1 MSFSMSESD
10 ISSHPGRLEQG
21 RDRLQVTGDWI
32 LAHHG
37 ALKKQVAA
45 WKQRQ
50 EAGPEVDLSGLAA
63 VDTAGAALLVELIG
77 AERLKRIGDLAPELP
92 GAKQAL
98 LQTVAEAMASPLTP
112 TQARVSPLIRFLAQT
127 GKHVEDLWQQQRM
140 LLSFIGLTLATL
152 AATLPRPRRWRIT
165 SMVAHIQQTGL
176 DAILIVSLLTFLI
189 GAVVAFLGATV
200 LVDFGATIYTV
211 HLIAYAFLREFG
223 VMLAAVLLAGRTAS
237 AFAAQ
242 IGSMKSNEEIDAIRT
257 LGLSPVELLVL
268 PRVLAMMVSLPILS
282 FIGTMTGILGGAVVC
297 ALMLDISSTQF
308 LAVFQRDIT
317 LRHFFIGLAKAPVFA
332 FVIAVIGC
340 LEGFKVTGSAQ
351 SLGEHTTSS
360 VVQSIFMV
368 ILLDAIA
375 AMFCMEM
382 RW

>member
-50 EAGPEVDLSGLAA
+50 ETGPEVDLSGLAA

-112 TQARVSPLIRFLAQT
+112 TQARVSPLISFLAQT
-127 GKHVEDLWQQQRM
+127 GKHVEALWQQQRM

>member
-112 TQARVSPLIRFLAQT
+112 THARVSPLISFLAQT

>member
-1 MSFSMSESD
+1 MTT

-21 RDRLQVTGDWI
+21 PDRLEITGDWT
-32 LAHHG
+32 LAHHA
-37 ALKKQVAA
+37 ALKKQVSAWRHGRSAA
-45 WKQRQ
+45 SK
-50 EAGPEVDLSGLAA
+50 VDLSGLAA

-77 AERLKRIGDLAPELP
+77 ADRLRRIDDLAPDLP
-92 GAKQAL
+92 AAKQAL
-98 LQTVAEAMASPLTP
+98 LQTVAKAMAVPLRLE
-112 TQARVSPLIRFLAQT
+112 QSRVSPVIAFLAQT
-127 GKHVEDLWQQQRM
+127 GRHVEALWRQQRM
-140 LLSFIGLTLATL
+140 LLAFIGLTLATL

-165 SMVAHIQQTGL
+165 AMVAHIQQTGL
-176 DAILIVSLLTFLI
+176 NAVLIVSLLTFLV

-200 LVDFGATIYTV
+200 LVAFGATIYTV

-282 FIGTMTGILGGAVVC
+282 FIGTITGIIGGGVVC
-297 ALMLDISSTQF
+297 ALMLDIPSTQF
-308 LAVFQRDIT
+308 LAVFERDIT

-332 FVIAVIGC
+332 FIIAVIGC

-368 ILLDAIA
+368 ILIDAIA

>member
-1 MSFSMSESD
+1 MPDTVSQPGRVEQG
-10 ISSHPGRLEQG
+10 PGRL
-21 RDRLQVTGDWI
+21 RISGDWT
-32 LAHHG
+32 LAHH
-37 ALKKQVAA
+37 AVLKKQIAA
-45 WKQRQ
+45 
-50 EAGPEVDLSGLAA
+50 AGKPVRDAAPEVDLTGLAA
-63 VDTAGAALLVELIG
+63 LDTAGAALLVELIG
-77 AERLKRIGDLAPELP
+77 AEHLQQAADSAPDLPE
-92 GAKQAL
+92 AKQAL
-98 LQTVAEAMASPLTP
+98 LQTVAEAMTSPLTP
-112 TQARVSPLIRFLAQT
+112 EPRRVSPLISFLEQT
-127 GKHVEDLWQQQRM
+127 GKHVEALWQQQRM
-140 LLSFIGLTLATL
+140 LLAFIGLTLATL

-165 SMVAHIQQTGL
+165 AMVAHIQQTGL
-176 DAILIVSLLTFLI
+176 NAILIVSLLTFLI

-308 LAVFQRDIT
+308 LAVLERDIT